1 MHILISQPL
10 VWRLIP
16 FLKLW
21 IDLMPVLRLANY
33 CNLCTMKFIFSI
45 YFCIYHKIR
54 VKRLIVD
61 LLSEQFPLNTGS
73 ILEWSIAFTA
83 LYCTLL
89 LLPVFIKTIP
99 LALSRHSCGLAPL
112 PAGIWPPCD
121 SDFIS
126 TKLTSYS

>member
-1 MHILISQPL
+1 
-10 VWRLIP
+10 
-16 FLKLW
+16 
-21 IDLMPVLRLANY
+21 MPVLRLANY

-45 YFCIYHKIR
+45 YFCIYRKIR
-54 VKRLIVD
+54 VERLIVD

-73 ILEWSIAFTA
+73 ILVWSIAFTA

-89 LLPVFIKTIP
+89 PLPVSIKTIP
-99 LALSRHSCGLAPL
+99 PALSRHSCGLAPL